1 MDLCISI
8 LLFTILSIQNEI
20 NFVNCREFTILD
32 RRNTHIDITHHRLVT
47 VDIKNCSTNSRV
59 SCDYDPTN
67 DSSTF
72 TPNQGYFINKVTKRE
87 AVLWDAKDYNY
98 IYSNKL
104 FVGFNQNHESVF
116 RVYFPPKP
124 PKIPVLEPP
133 KPLEPEP
140 PKPVEPEPT
149 KPILF
154 TLDVKIKRN
163 TNEFL
168 YHYDERYRTHTFTPN
183 KGFAIDRVVKGRH
196 HVWQCENGVYPEKV
210 LIIPDQDGEPV
221 LRFMFPKSV
230 PTDHWSND
238 TITESTKT
246 PTTSSIAGIESVAP
260 SLVEPPTA
268 EPEDG
273 GPSTTP
279 QESSQG
285 GDDTCEPKYD
295 YRDLRLYG
303 PDPFIPFKTVKMDPS
318 TYEVISAE
326 KHTTFKFKNNAKCTL
341 VTFDY
346 RKVWKNG
353 DNRITN
359 PKFVTYYVDWH
370 DRIVVG
376 DGKKAVFYQF
386 ENFKW
391 KHLST
396 VVGRRDRR
404 RDEFLVKH
412 DGQLYKYK
420 QVSEKKWK
428 YVKVKD
434 SNSTR
439 TGQKKR
445 AYRH

>member
-8 LLFTILSIQNEI
+8 LLFTILSIQNES

-32 RRNTHIDITHHRLVT
+32 RRNTHHIDITDNGLVT
-47 VDIKNCSTNSRV
+47 VNIKKCCTDSRLV
-59 SCDYDPTN
+59 CDYNPSD
-67 DSSTF
+67 DSRTF
-72 TPNQGYFINKVTKRE
+72 TPNQGYLINKVTKSD
-87 AVLWDAKDYNY
+87 AVLWDAKDFND
-98 IYSNKL
+98 IYSNKVV
-104 FVGFNQNHESVF
+104 VGLNEYHERVF

-124 PKIPVLEPP
+124 PKIPII
-133 KPLEPEP
+133 EP

-149 KPILF
+149 KPMLF
-154 TLDVKIKRN
+154 TLDVKIKRS

-168 YHYDERYRTHTFTPN
+168 YQYDERHLTHTFTPN
-183 KGFAIDRVVKGRH
+183 KGFAIDRVVKGNH
-196 HVWQCENGVYPEKV
+196 QVWKCENCVYPERV

-221 LRFMFPKSV
+221 LRFMFPNSV
-230 PTDHWSND
+230 PTDDWSND
-238 TITESTKT
+238 TITETTKT
-246 PTTSSIAGIESVAP
+246 PTTSSIAGIESGSP
-260 SLVEPPTA
+260 SLVEPPIA

-285 GDDTCEPKYD
+285 EDDSGEPKYD
-295 YRDLRLYG
+295 YRDVRLYG

-353 DNRITN
+353 ENRITN

-434 SNSTR
+434 SNSTIN
-439 TGQKKR
+439 GQTKR